1 MFYIWAYSLVSKL
14 SCFIYYS
21 VNQNNFIISIS
32 INSNSLTQKGSWGHL
47 HLPSLRAQL
56 ILKVLQLSQ
65 IHDIFFY
72 SSLFPRIETPPPP
85 YTSMRNPWN
94 CWSNSS
100 SVELSTALE
109 ITETSALYQ
118 GRLIFY
124 GQGSSGEV
132 RQLNTVYTAKLVSL
146 FINWVTCKMATTWFF
161 FGESMKD
168 FMEEFAKCCIHEEF
182 SKFFPA
188 FPKRNTSLGNDSLFL
203 NALKKILHW
212 LFHPEGVSFFAFWVK
227 ALSLVHMKH

>member
-146 FINWVTCKMATTWFF
+146 FMNWVTCKMATTWFF
-161 FGESMKD
+161 LESLWRT
-168 FMEEFAKCCIHEEF
+168 
-182 SKFFPA
+182 SW
-188 FPKRNTSLGNDSLFL
+188 RNLL
-203 NALKKILHW
+203 NAAFMKNFPNFSLLFQKEIL
-212 LFHPEGVSFFAFWVK
+212 L
-227 ALSLVHMKH
+227 